1 MGATM
6 LDELYSLSQTF
17 LHLRNRSFHRYFLQ
31 ETPLTNRFSIIV
43 GQRGIGKTTAM
54 TQYLL
59 EQANGD
65 RFSRHILY
73 LQADHFLLARTS
85 LYDIADEFYGLGG
98 KLICF
103 DEIHKY
109 PDWSLELKSIFD
121 TFPDLRMLASGSSAL
136 EIARGSHDLSRRALL
151 YRMHGLSFREYLGM
165 CCDIHF
171 DKVSLDETLANH
183 QRIAD
188 TVVATLAGHDRKVL
202 ALFKEYLATGY
213 YPYFREFNDSGHFYL
228 TIEQNVHTTL
238 ESDLPAIHQNLN
250 GVSVRKIERLLA
262 TVSSLVPYTPD
273 MKHLKNVLDIGDERT
288 LKNYL
293 KLLEDAGILRTV
305 SKSGKG
311 LRALEKPE
319 KIYLNNPTLYYAL
332 AGGAAPDNGAVR
344 ETFLLAMMSVAHQV
358 RVPVKGDFLV
368 NDNVTFEVGGKN
380 KDSSQIQGLENAWLA
395 LDSLEIGFGNRIP
408 LWLFGFLY

>member
-65 RFSRHILY
+65 RFSRQILY
-73 LQADHFLLARTS
+73 LQADHFLLSRTS

-121 TFPDLRMLASGSSAL
+121 TFPDLRILASGSSAL

-165 CCDIHF
+165 YCDIHF
-171 DKVSLDETLANH
+171 DKVSLDEILANH

-188 TVVATLAGHDRKVL
+188 TVVTTLAGHDRKVL
-202 ALFKEYLATGY
+202 ALFKDYLATGY
-213 YPYFREFNDSGHFYL
+213 YPYFKEFNDSGQFYL

-238 ESDLPAIHQNLN
+238 EADLPAIHQNLN

-262 TVSSLVPYTPD
+262 IVSSLVPYTPD
-273 MKHLKNVLDIGDERT
+273 MKHLKNMLDIGDERT

-305 SKSGKG
+305 SRSGKG

-332 AGGAAPDNGAVR
+332 AGGASPDSGAVR
-344 ETFLLAMMSVAHQV
+344 ETFFLAMVSIAHQV